1 MILGQVAQLADGD
14 APHRAR
20 GCPVQAIAVAEL
32 LRALVVDL
40 DV

>member
-1 MILGQVAQLADGD
+1 VVLRQVAQLADGD
-14 APHRAR
+14 PPHRAR

-32 LRALVVDL
+32 LRALVTDL